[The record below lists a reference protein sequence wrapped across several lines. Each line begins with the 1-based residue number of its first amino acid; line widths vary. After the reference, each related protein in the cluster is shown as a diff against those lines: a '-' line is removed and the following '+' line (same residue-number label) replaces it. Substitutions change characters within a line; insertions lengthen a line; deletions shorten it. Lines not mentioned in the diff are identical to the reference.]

1 MKGALVIH
9 GLTGTP
15 VSVAPVVEVLVKS
28 GFTAIEAP
36 LLAGHGT
43 SVEALKDTKL
53 EEWYASVKAAYK
65 RLDSRA
71 DQIYCAGLSL
81 GSLLAVK
88 LALEN
93 GTNIKKLACLGTPL
107 RLSSMFERFFLPMSH
122 IPPFKQFMKYSKKSW
137 EESVLDEV
145 GREIHKNSSYD
156 KTPITSVWELQRLQ
170 KEIIAGLKN
179 LTTPTILIHSI
190 RDKVAPVSNVDLFCK
205 LAKRIKPTVVLLER
219 SEHVITLD
227 LEKEIVLKN
236 VADFF
241 LSI

>member
-15 VSVAPVVEVLVKS
+15 VTVAPIAEVLAKS
-28 GFTAIEAP
+28 GFVIETP

-43 SVEALKDTKL
+43 TVEKLKDTEL
-53 EEWYASVKAAYK
+53 EEWYFSVKEGYK
-65 RLDSRA
+65 RLKTRT

-81 GSLLAVK
+81 GALLAVR
-88 LALEN
+88 LALDGEAK
-93 GTNIKKLACLGTPL
+93 IQKLACLGTPL
-107 RLSSMFERFFLPMSH
+107 RLSPMLEKFFLPMTR
-122 IPPFKQFMKYSKKSW
+122 IPPFKQFIKYSKKSW

-156 KTPITSVWELQRLQ
+156 KTPIASVWELQRLQ
-170 KEIIAGLKN
+170 KEISLSLKD
-179 LTTPTILIHSI
+179 LTVPTILIHSI
-190 RDKVAPVSNVDLFCK
+190 KDKVAPVSNVDLFCK
-205 LAKRIKPTVVLLER
+205 LAKRIRPKVVLLER

-227 LEKEIVLKN
+227 LEKEIVLKS